1 MARKYRE
8 GEVFKTAGE
17 VVDWLSAGGS
27 VYLRGKFQHNGWA
40 RSWQINYVINEVRRE
55 VLSKAIINKPKDAP
69 HLGLVYEQN

>member
-40 RSWQINYVINEVRRE
+40 RSWQVQYVIGQVARGTLRKAHSNEE
-55 VLSKAIINKPKDAP
+55 VLELPF
-69 HLGLVYEQN
+69 